1 MLQDMERLVSLG
13 IAITLLTA
21 ACGSD
26 ASSSTT
32 PPASSTTVTNTDAPT
47 TSTTP
52 ATTSTAPSTSTTTT
66 APATTTTV
74 EGCASSGDT
83 LRKESADPL
92 AMSVLLGADIRVGAH
107 PCFDRV
113 VIELGGDGTFPGW
126 WVEYVQDP
134 VTLGESNETAFIA
147 GEATIEVRM
156 GMWMQT
162 MEGAGYTGPTDIF
175 PTTVEHI
182 EEMRLTEDWE
192 GVTRWAI
199 GVDEARPFTVTVLQG
214 PPRLVIDVLT
224 AG

>member
-1 MLQDMERLVSLG
+1 MDRLVSLG

-26 ASSSTT
+26 ASSTT
-32 PPASSTTVTNTDAPT
+32 PPSSSTTAADTSAPT
-47 TSTTP
+47 TS
-52 ATTSTAPSTSTTTT
+52 STAPTTTTTATSTTTT
-66 APATTTTV
+66 APATTTTA
-74 EGCASSGDT
+74 GCATSGDT
-83 LRKESADPL
+83 LRKESVDPL
-92 AMSVLLGADIRVGAH
+92 AMSALVGADIRVGAH

-113 VIELGGDGTFPGW
+113 VIELGGDGDFPGW

-147 GEATIEVRM
+147 GEATLEVRM

-175 PTTVEHI
+175 PTAVEHI

-224 AG
+224 DG